1 MPGLTHW
8 QHPNFMAFFPACA
21 TYPSILGEMYSAT
34 FTAPAFNWLCS
45 PACTEL
51 ETIVLDWLARAFD
64 LPAAF
69 HSNSP
74 RGGGGVIQ
82 GSASEAVVTC
92 MVAARDRYMRR
103 LCDAE
108 GLADPS
114 PERDD
119 RIAALR
125 GKLVALSSSQAH
137 SSTHKGANI
146 AGTRY
151 SSIPTSFTNELSL
164 QPSELSEALEELASK
179 GLEPYY
185 ITLTLGTTSTCA
197 VDDFAR
203 LEPVLRKHPNMWVH
217 IDAAYAGTALICSE
231 YSQRYSHLMSMA
243 DSFNT
248 NMHKW
253 LLVNFD
259 ASCLWVQNRND
270 LTAALS
276 ITPAYLQNKHTDSG
290 LVTDYRD
297 WQIPLGR
304 RFRALKIW
312 FVMRSYGIEGMQAH
326 IRKTVKIGQVFSE
339 LVKARSDIFELVVTP
354 AFGLTCFR
362 INPDTMPECTMTNGS
377 SRAETANRLSKLVVE
392 NINDRGELFLTAST
406 TDGKSFIRVVCG
418 NANAEEKYLIN
429 AFDVILQ
436 ETEALLARKT

>member
-1 MPGLTHW
+1 M
-8 QHPNFMAFFPACA
+8 
-21 TYPSILGEMYSAT
+21 
-34 FTAPAFNWLCS
+34 
-45 PACTEL
+45 
-51 ETIVLDWLARAFD
+51 
-64 LPAAF
+64 
-69 HSNSP
+69 
-74 RGGGGVIQ
+74 IQ

-108 GLADPS
+108 GLPDPS
-114 PERDD
+114 PERDN
-119 RIAALR
+119 RIAELR
-125 GKLVALSSSQAH
+125 GRLIALSSSQAH

-151 SSIPTSFTNELSL
+151 SSIPTSFENELSL
-164 QPSELSEALEELASK
+164 QPSELSEALEAFTSK

-197 VDDFAR
+197 VDDFAK
-203 LEPVLRKHPNMWVH
+203 LEPVLKRYPNMWVH
-217 IDAAYAGTALICSE
+217 IDAAYAGTALICPE
-231 YSQRYSHLMSMA
+231 YSQKYSHLMSIA

-248 NMHKW
+248 NLHKW

-326 IRKTVKIGQVFSE
+326 IRKTVKIGEIFSE
-339 LVKARSDIFELVVTP
+339 LVKAKNDMFELVATP

-362 INPDTMPECTMTNGS
+362 ICPDYIPGHCIVNGS
-377 SRAETANRLSKLVVE
+377 SKADTANRLSKLIVE
-392 NINDRGELFLTAST
+392 NINDKGELFLTAST
-406 TDGKSFIRVVCG
+406 TDSKSFIRVVCG
-418 NANAEEKYLIN
+418 NANAEEKYIRN
-429 AFDVILQ
+429 AFDVILR
-436 ETEALLARKT
+436 ETEGILAKKA